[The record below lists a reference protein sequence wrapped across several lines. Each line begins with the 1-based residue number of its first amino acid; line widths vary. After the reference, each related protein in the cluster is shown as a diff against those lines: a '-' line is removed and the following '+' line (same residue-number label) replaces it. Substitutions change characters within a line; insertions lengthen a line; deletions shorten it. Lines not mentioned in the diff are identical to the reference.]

1 MSKRNFELFMYCLGN
16 GITVC
21 NKAVIEHNDYKQIA
35 HISANGIIKLY
46 VSTDYIPCEDMKR
59 IEQAAKQQR
68 EEYLIFW
75 NKYTVEE
82 KYYKLLDM
90 CNTADFIDICKDK
103 SSMTEKVKKLESK
116 YLNEYY

>member
-1 MSKRNFELFMYCLGN
+1 MNKPQSNRERNF
-16 GITVC
+16 
-21 NKAVIEHNDYKQIA
+21 
-35 HISANGIIKLY
+35 
-46 VSTDYIPCEDMKR
+46 
-59 IEQAAKQQR
+59 
-68 EEYLIFW
+68 LIFW
-75 NKYTVEE
+75 NKYIVEE

>member
-1 MSKRNFELFMYCLGN
+1 MSKRNFELFMCCLGN

-21 NKAVIEHNDYKQIA
+21 NKA
-35 HISANGIIKLY
+35 
-46 VSTDYIPCEDMKR
+46 
-59 IEQAAKQQR
+59 AKQQR
-68 EEYLIFW
+68 EEFLIFW

-82 KYYKLLDM
+82 KYYKLLDT

>member
-1 MSKRNFELFMYCLGN
+1 MSKRNFELFMCCLGN

-21 NKAVIEHNDYKQIA
+21 NKAVMEHNDYKQIA
-35 HISANGIIKLY
+35 HISVNGIIKLY

-68 EEYLIFW
+68 EEFLIFW

-103 SSMTEKVKKLESK
+103 SSITEKVKKLESK